1 VSDVNQVSESDMAL
15 VRVFIASGDE
25 KLRLALMM
33 FVDKEE
39 GMAVVGLSDRLS
51 GLLTQLR
58 GSEPDALLLDLDMPS
73 AWKAN
78 LLRDLHTINHR
89 PMIVVFTNRPEEKE
103 SILQAGADY
112 LIAKDAPPDELVP
125 ILNDIRLSRS
135 NSGPHVG

>member
-1 VSDVNQVSESDMAL
+1 MAL

-73 AWKAN
+73 ALKAN

-89 PMIVVFTNRPEEKE
+89 PMIVVFTNRAEEKE

>member
-1 VSDVNQVSESDMAL
+1 MSDVNQVSESDMAL

>member
-1 VSDVNQVSESDMAL
+1 SDVNQVSESDMAL

-112 LIAKDAPPDELVP
+112 FIAKDAPPDELVP
-125 ILNDIRLSRS
+125 ILNDIKLSRS
-135 NSGPHVG
+135 NSGTHVG

>member
-1 VSDVNQVSESDMAL
+1 MAL

-73 AWKAN
+73 ALKAN

>member
-1 VSDVNQVSESDMAL
+1 MAL

-73 AWKAN
+73 ALKAN

-89 PMIVVFTNRPEEKE
+89 PMIVVFTNRAEEKE
-103 SILQAGADY
+103 SIMQAGADY